1 MSDGPVASRPSHIV
15 EPARVPGLEGL
26 LSLSVGVVAITAL
39 SLGRE
44 VLIPITLA
52 VLLSFVLAPLVR
64 LLRRA
69 RIGRTGSVLLAVV
82 VALGVLT
89 GLGIVIGSQVAELA
103 TDLPRYASTIE
114 RKVQTVR
121 AETLGRMAALSGRLG
136 QGLEQAG
143 NTVAETPGVTSVP
156 DDGAPK
162 PVPVEVREPAA
173 SPLDTART
181 VLEPIVHPLATTAIV
196 LIIAVFIL
204 LQQED
209 LRDRVIRLLGSGD
222 LHRTTGAM
230 DEAARRLSRYFLTQ
244 LALNAAFGVAMGFGL
259 YLIGVP
265 NAALWGIITGLLKFV
280 PYVGALLSAALPAAM
295 AAAVDPGWSMVIW
308 TVVLYLV
315 AEPVMGQI
323 VEPLVYGHSTGLSP
337 FAVVVAAIFWT
348 WLWGPVGLIL
358 AMPLTLFL
366 VVMGR
371 HIDRLE
377 FIDVLLGDRP
387 ALTSVESFYQRMLA
401 GDGDEVLAQAEVVLK
416 ERSLSSYYDEV
427 ALKALQLAAN
437 DVARGVVTRDQLVRI
452 QAVLSDVVEDLA
464 DHDDVEPEPSKAAKK
479 RAAKEAAEDATA
491 GILPEVQA
499 PKPDSMAGA
508 LAPGWAEPSAV
519 LCVGARGMLDEAAS
533 AMVAQL
539 LGKHGLGARVVPEEQ
554 VARHAVSRLEVA
566 GTRIVVVSY
575 LEAAGSPSSLR
586 YLVRR
591 LRQRLP
597 QARILIGLWQADEA
611 TLKDERLRAA
621 VGADHYVTTVRE
633 AMAYCMAAAREQP
646 VTAIPAAA

>member
-1 MSDGPVASRPSHIV
+1 M
-15 EPARVPGLEGL
+15 EGL
-26 LSLSVGVVAITAL
+26 LSLAVGVVVVAAL

-44 VLIPITLA
+44 ILIPITLA

-64 LLRRA
+64 LLRRLK
-69 RIGRTGSVLLAVV
+69 IGRTPSVLLAVV
-82 VALGVLT
+82 VALGVLL
-89 GLGIVIGSQVAELA
+89 GLGTVIGSQVAELA
-103 TDLPRYASTIE
+103 SDLPRYATTIE
-114 RKVQTVR
+114 RKIQTLRV
-121 AETLGRMAALSGRLG
+121 ETLGRMAALSGHLG
-136 QGLEQAG
+136 RGLEQAG
-143 NTVAETPGVTSVP
+143 NTVAETPGVIPPQDES
-156 DDGAPK
+156 GPK

-181 VLEPIVHPLATTAIV
+181 VLEPILHPLATTGIV

-204 LQQED
+204 MQQED
-209 LRDRVIRLLGSGD
+209 LRDRMIRLLGSGD

-244 LALNAAFGVAMGFGL
+244 LALNAGFGLAMGFGL

-265 NAALWGIITGLLKFV
+265 NAALWGIITALLKFV

-308 TVVLYLV
+308 TLVLYVV
-315 AEPVMGQI
+315 AEPVMGQV

-348 WLWGPVGLIL
+348 WLWGPIGLIL

-387 ALTSVESFYQRMLA
+387 ALTPVESFYQRMLA

-437 DVARGVVTRDQLVRI
+437 DVTRGVLTRDQLVRI
-452 QAVLSDVVEDLA
+452 RTVLADVVEDLA
-464 DHDDVEPEPSKAAKK
+464 DHDDVDPEPSKAAKK
-479 RAAKEAAEDATA
+479 RAAKEAAEEAAA
-491 GILPEVQA
+491 GLPAEKPASQPPA
-499 PKPDSMAGA
+499 PASSALIP

-519 LCVGARGMLDEAAS
+519 LCVAARGTLDEAAS

-539 LGKHGLGARVVPEEQ
+539 LGKHGLGTRVVPEAD
-554 VARHAVSRLEVA
+554 VARGAISRLDVA
-566 GTRIVVVSY
+566 GARIVVVSY
-575 LEAAGSPSSLR
+575 LEAAGSPSGLR

-597 QARILIGLWQADEA
+597 EAHILVGLWQAEE
-611 TLKDERLRAA
+611 TILRDERLRAA
-621 VGADHYVTTVRE
+621 VGADHYVATVRE
-633 AMAYCMAAAREQP
+633 AMAYCLATAQGQSAPQLLRQP
-646 VTAIPAAA
+646 DGSGTPALLSLTR